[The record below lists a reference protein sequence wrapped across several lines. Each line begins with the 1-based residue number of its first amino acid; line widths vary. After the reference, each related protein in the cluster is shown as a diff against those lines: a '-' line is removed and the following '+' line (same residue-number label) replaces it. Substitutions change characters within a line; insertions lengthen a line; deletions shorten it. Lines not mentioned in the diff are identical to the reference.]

1 MNKNIQTEVDA
12 CYLYRKLADNET
24 EETIASVFHQ
34 MSEIEK
40 SHAEAFLQ
48 KQKIQ
53 KESALP
59 PPSFRAKSLNTIGK
73 IFGYDYVLGV
83 LMDTEKSI
91 SNAVINAKN
100 KNKLPVTGAETNHV
114 TILRSLLEGE
124 LKLRAAMWLNLKAG
138 IVLLAAMHYGQPF

>member
-48 KQKIQ
+48 KQKIFVP
-53 KESALP
+53 AVHM
-59 PPSFRAKSLNTIGK
+59 F
-73 IFGYDYVLGV
+73 
-83 LMDTEKSI
+83 EK
-91 SNAVINAKN
+91 
-100 KNKLPVTGAETNHV
+100 
-114 TILRSLLEGE
+114 
-124 LKLRAAMWLNLKAG
+124 
-138 IVLLAAMHYGQPF
+138 

>member
-48 KQKIQ
+48 KQKIFVPAGFSVYNLLLKNKFPETPMYGEASKTQ
-53 KESALP
+53 
-59 PPSFRAKSLNTIGK
+59 SLTCCL
-73 IFGYDYVLGV
+73 LGV
-83 LMDTEKSI
+83 SSASGFHAMLHGLVMKT
-91 SNAVINAKN
+91 
-100 KNKLPVTGAETNHV
+100 P
-114 TILRSLLEGE
+114 
-124 LKLRAAMWLNLKAG
+124 LKQFT
-138 IVLLAAMHYGQPF
+138 YS